1 MGGWEYA
8 VWGLFGG
15 FAVEG
20 LEFSGAIRR
29 TGNWPWRIP
38 GEPGPLPL
46 LVSVLIRLGVGSG
59 LAAAAGIT
67 GQVSGPFGALA
78 IGVAAPLLVEQITR
92 ALPAAAPP
100 SVPAG
105 PAAEEAATSS
115 EQQTADLSGV
125 RAEAHRELT
134 VHRGTGGDDD

>member
-8 VWGLFGG
+8 IWGLFGG

-29 TGNWPWRIP
+29 TGDWPWRSP

-46 LVSVLIRLGVGSG
+46 LASVVIRLGVGSG
-59 LAAAAGIT
+59 LAVAAGIT

-92 ALPAAAPP
+92 ALPATAPP
-100 SVPAG
+100 RLPAG
-105 PAAEEAATSS
+105 LPAPEEPMPAERRGS
-115 EQQTADLSGV
+115 EVDPAPGS
-125 RAEAHRELT
+125 AHRELT
-134 VHRGTGGDDD
+134 VHRGAGGDDD